1 MKLDSIRSQNR
12 RGRHS
17 RHDTRRNERATHA
30 HGRPYDRLHQKRRHA
45 RARAHLRGVRVG
57 SSSVESRELPD
68 EPRMVATT
76 YVPTTERDTGL
87 CSTRL
92 PGHFARAVHTPPSS
106 LAAPETC
113 CEWIACASSSAGQS
127 HPRRACYHRLA
138 HLTSIRRRRSS
149 GSIGGRCSWNEGRPA
164 SATR

>member
-1 MKLDSIRSQNR
+1 MKLDSIRTQNR

-30 HGRPYDRLHQKRRHA
+30 HGRPYGRLHQKRRHA

-57 SSSVESRELPD
+57 SSSAESRELPD
-68 EPRMVATT
+68 EPRMVATLH
-76 YVPTTERDTGL
+76 VPTERDTGL

-92 PGHFARAVHTPPSS
+92 PGHFARRC
-106 LAAPETC
+106 AASQASPAAARPC
-113 CEWIACASSSAGQS
+113 CEWISCPSISAGQG
-127 HPRRACYHRLA
+127 HPRRACYYRLA
-138 HLTSIRRRRSS
+138 RLTTIRRRKSS
-149 GSIGGRCSWNEGRPA
+149 GGIGGRCSSNEGWPV